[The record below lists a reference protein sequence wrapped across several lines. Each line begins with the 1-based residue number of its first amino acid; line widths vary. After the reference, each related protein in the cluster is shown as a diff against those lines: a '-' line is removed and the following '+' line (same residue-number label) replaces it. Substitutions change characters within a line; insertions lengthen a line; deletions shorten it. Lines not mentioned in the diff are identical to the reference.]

1 MATVCQGVVH
11 AKGQQPRVW
20 PVQLLPGGG
29 RPPSPPHLG
38 HRQHRHVDLRL
49 PRRRGARARLGGHR
63 QHSRGTQQ
71 DQEQQR
77 SMWRIYW
84 YSIIYFLVRYKIL
97 FFLCAG
103 DSIQNIL
110 GDLVSCSLGYVLG
123 TVFAAVELW
132 WLSLVWIIISEV
144 IIPSVGRVAF
154 KLSSSAASS
163 QLQSS
168 ALYAFTS

>member
-1 MATVCQGVVH
+1 
-11 AKGQQPRVW
+11 
-20 PVQLLPGGG
+20 
-29 RPPSPPHLG
+29 
-38 HRQHRHVDLRL
+38 
-49 PRRRGARARLGGHR
+49 
-63 QHSRGTQQ
+63 
-71 DQEQQR
+71 
-77 SMWRIYW
+77 MWRIYW